1 LRPQDLLELA
11 LVDRIVAAQWRINRC
26 QASERLTYASMASH
40 EQDRMLRRAEKIQKK
55 FGFDTLEEL
64 ADYCRTHPRED
75 NIDELRA
82 AMASFASLAAMA
94 QLKVTPAISLA
105 AAMTSPEDSLDHGG
119 LQRLS
124 AYEQR
129 FANEQHRALRDL
141 TRLREHAKKWADLPD
156 SPYRQVVEIDDEEDD
171 AEDEDATPSPRM
183 RREGGGEG
191 QGARGDDERSTTVAS
206 STGASSAAA
215 RNETTDAARP
225 SPQPSPRAGE
235 REPEWKNEPTA
246 ENSAA
251 TEVTANSSSGASN
264 TPPVPSK
271 SSPVHDDVEPP
282 SSAPPDE
289 KGR

>member
-1 LRPQDLLELA
+1 
-11 LVDRIVAAQWRINRC
+11 VDRIVAAQWRINRC

-40 EQDRMLRRAEKIQKK
+40 EQERMLRRAEKIQKK

-64 ADYCRTHPRED
+64 ADYCRTHPKED

-82 AMASFASLAAMA
+82 ALASFANLTALA
-94 QLKVTPAISLA
+94 QFKVSPAISLA
-105 AAMTSPEDSLDHGG
+105 AAMTSPEESLDHGG

-129 FANEQHRALRDL
+129 FSNEQHRALRDL

-156 SPYRQVVEIDDEEDD
+156 SPYRQVVEIDEEDEED
-171 AEDEDATPSPRM
+171 EATDSLSPVNRG
-183 RREGGGEG
+183 EGGGEG
-191 QGARGDDERSTTVAS
+191 HGARSDDERST
-206 STGASSAAA
+206 TGASSAAA

-246 ENSAA
+246 EESAA
-251 TEVTANSSSGASN
+251 TEVAAEDCSGG
-264 TPPVPSK
+264 VRQK
-271 SSPVHDDVEPP
+271 SSETRVDDADQSVSGPP
-282 SSAPPDE
+282 AP
-289 KGR
+289 K